1 MSSLRVP
8 LTCSAGEASPD
19 ASCVPNYAQRIIPS
33 TTMHVSRQLAAVD
46 QVSASCMCRRE
57 CRGMRV
63 ASFSSHH
70 FIIFPGRAFCGTW
83 GPSGLDPSGIGSWQ
97 WDAQKTG
104 AWALS
109 FFFLLFTSRFWQ
121 RHERGS
127 YRRAASHHVGGEK
140 SAPTRRIRGRFLDGW
155 GNVEDGTNGVHGVAG
170 QVTALPVPSPD
181 LRKPIGTGVR
191 RC

>member
-19 ASCVPNYAQRIIPS
+19 ASSVPTYAQRIIPS
-33 TTMHVSRQLAAVD
+33 TTMHVSCRLAPVD

-83 GPSGLDPSGIGSWQ
+83 RPSGLDPSSGIGSWQ

-109 FFFLLFTSRFWQ
+109 FFFFSSL
-121 RHERGS
+121 RGS
-127 YRRAASHHVGGEK
+127 GSVMSVGLIGAQRATTSVVKSLHPRDESEAGSWTVGETWK
-140 SAPTRRIRGRFLDGW
+140 TGRM
-155 GNVEDGTNGVHGVAG
+155 AC
-170 QVTALPVPSPD
+170 TALPD
-181 LRKPIGTGVR
+181 R
-191 RC
+191 